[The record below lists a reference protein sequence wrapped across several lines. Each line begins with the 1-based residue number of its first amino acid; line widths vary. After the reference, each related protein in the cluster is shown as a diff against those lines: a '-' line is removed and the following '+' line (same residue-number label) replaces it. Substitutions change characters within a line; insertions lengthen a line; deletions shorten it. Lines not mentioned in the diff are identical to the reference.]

1 MEPTRRQ
8 LEEALRYLRV
18 PDRGRGEMLEMAR
31 AGFAE
36 LSSCAKSRKVWG
48 RFSLTIE
55 ESGVVLGD
63 GSVRCASRDL
73 ARLFANCRSCVVM
86 AVTLGP
92 EVDRRTQLLGRDSMS
107 RALCLDACASVW
119 ADSLCDEVEDE
130 VEETLREGEYLTRRF
145 SPGYGDVPMEFSG
158 DLLWLVD
165 AERRIGLTM
174 TRKGMMLPVKSVPA
188 LLGISASPE
197 RRQRS
202 CDDCSFA
209 ACQYRRKGGFCHDER
224 I

>member
-18 PDRGRGEMLEMAR
+18 PDRGREEVLEMAR

-36 LSSCAKSRKVWG
+36 LGGCAHPRKVWK
-48 RFSLTIE
+48 RFPLTVGERGIA
-55 ESGVVLGD
+55 LGD
-63 GSVRCASRDL
+63 GSVECVSRDL
-73 ARLFANCRSCVVM
+73 SRLFKNCRSCVVM

-92 EVDRRTQLLGRDSMS
+92 EVDRRTQLLGRGSMS
-107 RALCLDACASVW
+107 RALCLDACASVR
-119 ADSLCDEVEDE
+119 ADSLCDEIEDE
-130 VEETLREGEYLTRRF
+130 VGETLREGEYLTRRF
-145 SPGYGDVPMEFSG
+145 SPGYGDVPMQFSG
-158 DLLWLVD
+158 DLLRLVD

-174 TRKGMMLPVKSVPA
+174 TRQGMMIPIKSVTA
-188 LLGISASPE
+188 LIGISSVPE
-197 RRQRS
+197 RRRRG

-209 ACQYRRKGGFCHDER
+209 ACQYRREGGFCHDER

>member
-8 LEEALRYLRV
+8 LEEALRYLSV
-18 PDRGRGEMLEMAR
+18 PDWDREEMLALAR

-36 LSSCAKSRKVWG
+36 LSSCSHPRKVWE
-48 RFSLTIE
+48 RFPLTVGDHCIA
-55 ESGVVLGD
+55 LGD
-63 GSVRCASRDL
+63 GSLTCVSSDL
-73 ARLFANCRSCVVM
+73 SRLFRNCRFCIVM

-92 EVDRRTQLLGRDSMS
+92 EVDRRTQLLARGSMS
-107 RALCLDACASVW
+107 RALCLDACASVR
-119 ADSLCDEVEDE
+119 ADSLCDEIEDE
-130 VEETLREGEYLTRRF
+130 VVETLNENEHLTLRF

-158 DLLWLVD
+158 DLLRLVN
-165 AERRIGLTM
+165 AERRIGVTM
-174 TRKGMMLPVKSVPA
+174 TRKGMMIPVKSVTA
-188 LLGISASPE
+188 LIGISSVPE
-197 RRQRS
+197 RRRRG